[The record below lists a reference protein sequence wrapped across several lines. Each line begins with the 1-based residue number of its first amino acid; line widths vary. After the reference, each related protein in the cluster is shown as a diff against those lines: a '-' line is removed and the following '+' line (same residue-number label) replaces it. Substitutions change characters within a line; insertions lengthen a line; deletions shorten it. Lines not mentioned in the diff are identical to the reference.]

1 MLSALWSLM
10 STNNMMEGRDRRQVK
25 CSPEL
30 KNLFG
35 VEAMSLSSLRQRV
48 ADHLTP
54 SKAIQIEYSV
64 TNTSFVPTSRYEASL
79 FSMLCYNHGIFMG
92 GGKKMS
98 YHIISYHIISHYI
111 ISYRIISHHIISS
124 HIISYHIKSC
134 CFLVFAVPFCSISS
148 PSSLSLNNY
157 VCQLWT

>member
-1 MLSALWSLM
+1 MQVDPTEEQVLSALWSLM

-30 KNLFG
+30 RNLFG

-64 TNTSFVPTSRYEASL
+64 TNTSFVPTSRYEYEASL
-79 FSMLCYNHGIFMG
+79 TFLCSAMLMAYF
-92 GGKKMS
+92 
-98 YHIISYHIISHYI
+98 
-111 ISYRIISHHIISS
+111 
-124 HIISYHIKSC
+124 
-134 CFLVFAVPFCSISS
+134 
-148 PSSLSLNNY
+148 
-157 VCQLWT
+157 WEE

>member
-1 MLSALWSLM
+1 MQVDPTEEQVLSALWSLM

-64 TNTSFVPTSRYEASL
+64 TNTSFVPTSRYEYEASL
-79 FSMLCYNHGIFMG
+79 TFLCSAMLMAYFWEEERPF
-92 GGKKMS
+92 
-98 YHIISYHIISHYI
+98 YF
-111 ISYRIISHHIISS
+111 ISS
-124 HIISYHIKSC
+124 CINLYS
-134 CFLVFAVPFCSISS
+134 
-148 PSSLSLNNY
+148 
-157 VCQLWT
+157 Q